1 MVGLWA
7 VRGRPA
13 AKIRANKTDGT
24 GQRSSAR
31 AALILNWLGC
41 RQSSGNQTKIDFIRW
56 QQKEQSVNSISEKIQ
71 GWIQEGKDVRS
82 AHWQGALEQLMDVF
96 SPALEPGK
104 LVPVHNLEDEDM
116 AVFAAALGVVDLSPG
131 LLAAFL
137 PPSIAGSIT
146 PPESADE
153 LQRIDKGK
161 PSYKVLVARPGEDL
175 RLLCAEIS
183 AHAKKPGVDIFQSGA
198 FLGSY
203 DYSTQEECLPHLTS
217 TLRSHFWEKRPWS
230 RDGYKRYTSHWFEK
244 VLDLG
249 SATVAVEKSC
259 SYLHSPTLIQ
269 TDRVDAVFTLIHDT
283 LMARFAHA
291 PDAEAMA
298 SLQNIADAEVRTDR
312 CHDLIQERV
321 LALLNVMRDG
331 EMIAFDEFSDRESE
345 QFKRE
350 LSGTVRRIARQGWN

>member
-1 MVGLWA
+1 M
-7 VRGRPA
+7 
-13 AKIRANKTDGT
+13 D
-24 GQRSSAR
+24 
-31 AALILNWLGC
+31 
-41 RQSSGNQTKIDFIRW
+41 
-56 QQKEQSVNSISEKIQ
+56 SISEKVQ

-82 AHWQGALEQLMDVF
+82 AHWQGGLEQLMAAF
-96 SPALEPGK
+96 SPVLEPGK
-104 LVPVHNLEDEDM
+104 LVPVHPLEDEDM
-116 AVFAAALGVVDLSPG
+116 AVFTAALAVVDLSPA

-137 PPSIAGSIT
+137 PPAIAGSIT

-161 PSYKVLVARPGEDL
+161 PSYKLLVARPGEEL

-183 AHAKKPGVDIFQSGA
+183 AHAKKPGADIFQSGA

-203 DYSTQEECLPHLTS
+203 DYPTQEECLTHLTS

-230 RDGYKRYTSHWFEK
+230 RDGYKRYTNHWFEK

-249 SATVAVEKSC
+249 SATVSVEKSC

-269 TDRVDAVFTLIHDT
+269 TDPVDAIFTLIHDT
-283 LMARFAHA
+283 LIDRFAYGA
-291 PDAEAMA
+291 DSEAMA
-298 SLQNIADAEVRTDR
+298 AIRNIADAEVRTDR

-331 EMIAFDEFSDRESE
+331 EMIAFDEFSDREAE

-350 LSGTVRRIARQGWN
+350 LSSTVRLIARQIL